1 MRGKDVIH
9 FDGPAY
15 WKRITDPDLTPLEK
29 LRAKEQQKRDEI
41 NLSNFGIV
49 VGATG
54 AAFTMGGS
62 LLLALGAARNL
73 VVAKRKHAL
82 ILEALQKRTP
92 TKDIDGPSTPEGPQ
106 ASTSTSSA
114 STSTSSSASAPSNQ
128 GYEYEST
135 MEHHNK
141 GFLLLSTSSPPPYS
155 AADPTK
161 ASYSNGAQHT
171 DWTAQTT
178 AELTSVWEGHSAVSR
193 EGGAKSAEPET
204 PPGLPRETTV
214 EVLECGICMEDMQGR
229 AVVGA
234 PCGHMLCRECRVL
247 IVKAATAKGRLAR
260 CHFCRTAY
268 APD

>member
-29 LRAKEQQKRDEI
+29 LRAKEQQKRNEI
-41 NLSNFGIV
+41 DLSSFGVV
-49 VGATG
+49 VGAMG

-62 LLLALGAARNL
+62 LLLALGATRNL

-82 ILEALQKRTP
+82 ILEAIQKRTP
-92 TKDIDGPSTPEGPQ
+92 TKDINRPSTPEGPQ

-114 STSTSSSASAPSNQ
+114 STSSSSSTSAPSNP
-128 GYEYEST
+128 GYEHENT
-135 MEHHNK
+135 MEHHST
-141 GFLLLSTSSPPPYS
+141 GSLPASTSSPPPYS
-155 AADPTK
+155 SSSPTK
-161 ASYSNGAQHT
+161 ASRSNGAHYA
-171 DWTAQTT
+171 DWSAQTI
-178 AELTSVWEGHSAVSR
+178 AELTSVSESHSVASC
-193 EGGAKSAEPET
+193 EGGAKLAEPET

-214 EVLECGICMEDMQGR
+214 EVLECGICMEDMEGR

-234 PCGHMLCRECRVL
+234 PCGHTLCRECRVL

-260 CHFCRTAY
+260 CHFCRTVY